1 MTIYIALL
9 RGINVGGHKII
20 KMADLKQAFESIGL
34 KQVKT
39 YIQSG
44 NIVFKSEEDITFLK
58 ERIQSEIKNVFGF
71 DVPVMLR
78 THEEFINITK
88 RCPYE
93 VNSLREGESIHIA
106 FLAHELSKTEKDQLL
121 MQKMRLKIVVFMKK
135 LCIYFSKIAFE
146 TLN

>member
-1 MTIYIALL
+1 
-9 RGINVGGHKII
+9 
-20 KMADLKQAFESIGL
+20 MADLKQAFESIGL

-93 VNSLREGESIHIA
+93 VNSLREGESIHVA
-106 FLAHELSKTEKDQLL
+106 FLANELSEIEEDQLL
-121 MQKMRLKIVVFMKK
+121 MQKMRLKIVTYMKK